1 MCGGGGRGS
10 EKARLTLQS
19 VVTEQETV
27 RGEGTDARKKSDEK
41 HRELFTET
49 ERKRT
54 GGDGGGGRCSSR
66 NCTVTETLL
75 QTESVQ
81 RQGIEQCPK
90 SIYSLNTDDT
100 GQTAGI

>member
-54 GGDGGGGRCSSR
+54 GGEMF
-66 NCTVTETLL
+66 V
-75 QTESVQ
+75 
-81 RQGIEQCPK
+81 
-90 SIYSLNTDDT
+90 
-100 GQTAGI
+100 